1 MEKRRDIDPD
11 GTQNL
16 IQAIVDRAV
25 QDYMHAPE
33 ESGLR
38 QDAAQFFLSEWFE
51 QLTGLDGKIA
61 LKRLEAKYDRKHGKK
76 KGARKH

>member
-1 MEKRRDIDPD
+1 MEMRRIDPD
-11 GTQNL
+11 GARNL
-16 IQAIVDRAV
+16 IQAIVDRAIW
-25 QDYMHAPE
+25 DYKSTPKDG
-33 ESGLR
+33 ESR
-38 QDAAQFFLSEWFE
+38 QEIAQFFLSEWFE

>member
-1 MEKRRDIDPD
+1 MEMRRIDPD
-11 GTQNL
+11 GAQWL

-38 QDAAQFFLSEWFE
+38 QDATQFFLSEWFE
-51 QLTGLDGKIA
+51 QLTGFDGKTA
-61 LKRLEAKYDRKHGKK
+61 LKRLKAEYDRKHGKK
-76 KGARKH
+76 KGARKR